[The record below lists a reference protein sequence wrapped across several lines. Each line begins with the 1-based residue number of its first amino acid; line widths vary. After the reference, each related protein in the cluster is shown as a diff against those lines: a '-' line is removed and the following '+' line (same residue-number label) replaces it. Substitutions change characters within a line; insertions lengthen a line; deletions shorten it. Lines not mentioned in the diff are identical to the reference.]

1 MTADASAGPVRRFSG
16 RIAVVTGASRGLG
29 AAVAKRLG
37 AAGAQVVLVARTQ
50 GAIEQVDD
58 AIRAA
63 GGQRAVLAPLDL
75 ADGASI
81 DQLGRALFDRFG
93 RLDMLVAAAGILGA
107 LSPLGHIDPPV
118 WEAVIR
124 TNLTANWRLIRSL
137 DPLLRASEAGRAVF
151 VTAAQGREGVAYWG
165 AYAVAKAGLETLARI
180 YAAEVAHSRLRV
192 NLLDPGPFR
201 SRLRAQAF
209 PGEDPGVLPDPE
221 SLADL
226 ALDLLDASCTR
237 HGALVVPR

>member
-1 MTADASAGPVRRFSG
+1 VTADASAGPVRRFSG

-81 DQLGRALFDRFG
+81 DRLGRALFDRFG

-124 TNLTANWRLIRSL
+124 TNLPANWRLIRSL

>member
-1 MTADASAGPVRRFSG
+1 VTADASSGPVRRFSG

-93 RLDMLVAAAGILGA
+93 RLDLLVAAAGILGT

>member
-1 MTADASAGPVRRFSG
+1 MTADASSGPVRRFSG

-93 RLDMLVAAAGILGA
+93 RLDLLVAAAGILGT